1 MFRPPALYALGQNS
15 EIYSIWTAYSNPGLA
30 ALSRPESRSTRTTEL
45 RMNPSKRHV
54 LALLVIATLAGTQA
68 QAQDAPVRIGVAAP
82 LTGAIAHL
90 GKDME
95 NGARLAIEDL
105 NAQSLAI
112 GGRRLRFEAVVEDDR
127 ADPTSATTVAQK
139 LADMRVNGIVGHLN
153 SGTTI
158 PAARVYNDAGIPQV
172 APAAT
177 NPQYTRAGYK
187 FAARL
192 MATDV
197 QQADGIAGYIA
208 RTLKAKTAAVIDDRT
223 AYGQGLADQVI
234 TDLGKAGVKIIKRE
248 FGTDRSTDFSAILT
262 TLRGLKPDVIVYA
275 GADAQAALVNR
286 QMKQLGLTASFIA
299 GDGVCTSEWSKLA
312 AGTNEG
318 AYCSQAGAPREAMVA
333 FADFNQRYK
342 ARFGTDVIV
351 FAPYAYDAVMV
362 LVEAMKQGGSTDPLV
377 YGPKLTSVKLTGLIG
392 PIAFDARGDNLRGT
406 VTIYQVRAGKLV
418 PAP

>member
-1 MFRPPALYALGQNS
+1 
-15 EIYSIWTAYSNPGLA
+15 
-30 ALSRPESRSTRTTEL
+30 
-45 RMNPSKRHV
+45 MNPAVRHA
-54 LALLVIATLAGTQA
+54 LASLVVAIATTA
-68 QAQDAPVRIGVAAP
+68 QAQDAPVRIGIAAP
-82 LTGAIAHL
+82 LTGGIAHL

-105 NAQSLAI
+105 NAQGLAI

-127 ADPTSATTVAQK
+127 ADPASATTVAQK
-139 LADMRVNGIVGHLN
+139 LADMQVNGVVGHLN

-177 NPQYTRAGYK
+177 NPQYTRAGYR

-197 QQADGIAGYIA
+197 QQADGIAGYVA

-223 AYGQGLADQVI
+223 AYGQGLADQVVA
-234 TDLGKAGVKIIKRE
+234 DLGKAQVKVLKRE
-248 FGTDRSTDFSAILT
+248 FGTDRTTDFSAILT

-286 QMKQLGLTASFIA
+286 QMKQLGVSATFIA
-299 GDGVCTSEWSKLA
+299 GDGVCTGEWSKLA
-312 AGTNEG
+312 AGANEG
-318 AYCSQAGAPREAMVA
+318 AYCSQAGAPREAMAA
-333 FADFNQRYK
+333 FAAFNQRYK

-362 LVEAMKQGGSTDPLV
+362 LVEAMKKAGSTDPAV
-377 YGPKLTSVKLTGLIG
+377 YGPKLAGVTLTGLIG

-406 VTIYQVRAGKLV
+406 VTIYQVRGGKLV
-418 PAP
+418 VAP

>member
-1 MFRPPALYALGQNS
+1 
-15 EIYSIWTAYSNPGLA
+15 
-30 ALSRPESRSTRTTEL
+30 
-45 RMNPSKRHV
+45 MNPSVRHA
-54 LALLVIATLAGTQA
+54 LASLAIATATLASA
-68 QAQDAPVRIGVAAP
+68 QAQDALVRIGIAAP

-105 NAQSLAI
+105 NAQGLAI

-127 ADPTSATTVAQK
+127 ADPATATTVAQK
-139 LADMRVNGIVGHLN
+139 LADMQVNGVVGHLN

-197 QQADGIAGYIA
+197 QQADGIAGYVA
-208 RTLKAKTAAVIDDRT
+208 RSLKARTAAVIDDRT
-223 AYGQGLADQVI
+223 AYGQGLADQVAA
-234 TDLGKAGVKIIKRE
+234 DLGKAQVKVLKRE
-248 FGTDRSTDFSAILT
+248 FGTDRATDFSAILT

-286 QMKQLGLTASFIA
+286 QMKQLGVNSTFIA
-299 GDGVCTSEWSKLA
+299 GDGVCTGGWSKLA
-312 AGTNEG
+312 AGSNEG
-318 AYCSQAGAPREAMVA
+318 AYCSQAGAPREAMSA
-333 FADFNQRYK
+333 FAAFNQRYK
-342 ARFGTDVIV
+342 ARFGADVIV

-362 LVEAMKQGGSTDPLV
+362 LAEAMKKAGSIDPAA
-377 YGPKLTSVKLTGLIG
+377 YGPKLAGVTFTGLIG

-406 VTIYQVRAGKLV
+406 VTIYQVREGKLV
-418 PAP
+418 VAP

>member
-1 MFRPPALYALGQNS
+1 
-15 EIYSIWTAYSNPGLA
+15 
-30 ALSRPESRSTRTTEL
+30 
-45 RMNPSKRHV
+45 MNPAVRHA
-54 LALLVIATLAGTQA
+54 LASLAVAVAIATTA
-68 QAQDAPVRIGVAAP
+68 QAQDAPVRIGIAAP

-105 NAQSLAI
+105 NAQGLAI

-127 ADPTSATTVAQK
+127 ADPASATTVAQK
-139 LADMRVNGIVGHLN
+139 LADMQVNGVVGHLN

-177 NPQYTRAGYK
+177 NPQYTRAGYR

-197 QQADGIAGYIA
+197 QQADGIAGYVA

-223 AYGQGLADQVI
+223 AYGQGLADQVVA
-234 TDLGKAGVKIIKRE
+234 DLGKAQVKVLKRE
-248 FGTDRSTDFSAILT
+248 FGTDRATDFSAILT

-286 QMKQLGLTASFIA
+286 QMKQLGVSATFIA
-299 GDGVCTSEWSKLA
+299 GDGVCTGEWSKLA
-312 AGTNEG
+312 AGANEG
-318 AYCSQAGAPREAMVA
+318 AYCSQAGAPREAMAA
-333 FADFNQRYK
+333 FAAFNQRYK
-342 ARFGTDVIV
+342 ARFGADVIV

-362 LVEAMKQGGSTDPLV
+362 LVEAMKKAGSTDPAV
-377 YGPKLTSVKLTGLIG
+377 YGPKLAGVTLTGLIG

-406 VTIYQVRAGKLV
+406 VTIYQVRGGKLV
-418 PAP
+418 VAP